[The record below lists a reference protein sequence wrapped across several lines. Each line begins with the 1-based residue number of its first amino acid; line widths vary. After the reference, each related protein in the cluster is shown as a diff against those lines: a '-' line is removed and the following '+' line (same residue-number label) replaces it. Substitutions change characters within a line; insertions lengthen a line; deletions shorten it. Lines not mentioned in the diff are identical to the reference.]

1 MIEATALVL
10 AGGRSRRM
18 GRDKSMLPW
27 GDSTLLDHAVT
38 IASHAASDVIIVLA
52 RPGEAPVGAARV
64 AVDEPVDVG
73 PIGALHGGLRAAR
86 HDRCVTCPC
95 DAPFVTADL
104 LQELLV
110 RLDGHSVA
118 APVSSHGVEPLCAAW
133 NANVAP
139 HVERYIDGGGRSLRG
154 LIESLPDVLLI
165 PIDEL
170 ESLADTPDPFANLN
184 TPDEYRRALEQR

>member
-1 MIEATALVL
+1 MIESTALVF
-10 AGGRSRRM
+10 AGGRSSRM
-18 GRDKSMLPW
+18 GRDKPMLPW

-38 IASHAASDVIIVLA
+38 IASHAASDVVIVLA
-52 RPGEAPVGAARV
+52 RPVEAPAGAARV
-64 AVDEPVDVG
+64 ALDEPTDVG

-133 NANVAP
+133 NVRIAP
-139 HVERYIDGGGRSLRG
+139 HVERYIAGGGRSLRG
-154 LIESLPDVLLI
+154 LIERLPDVLLI

>member
-1 MIEATALVL
+1 
-10 AGGRSRRM
+10 M

-27 GDSTLLDHAVT
+27 GESTLLDHAVANARRAVT
-38 IASHAASDVIIVLA
+38 DVIVVVAEHADAPPSGARIV
-52 RPGEAPVGAARV
+52 
-64 AVDEPVDVG
+64 VDDPVDVG

-110 RLDGHSVA
+110 RLDGHSIV

-133 NANVAP
+133 NTNITP
-139 HVERYIDGGGRSLRG
+139 HVKRHIADGGRSLRG
-154 LIESLPDVLLI
+154 LIECLPDVLLI

-170 ESLADTPDPFANLN
+170 ESLADTSDPFANLN
-184 TPDEYRRALEQR
+184 TPDEYRRAHAQRHPSTRQEQR

>member
-38 IASHAASDVIIVLA
+38 IASHAVTDVVIILA

-104 LQELLV
+104 LQELLA

-118 APVSSHGVEPLCAAW
+118 APVSSHGAEPLCAAW
-133 NANVAP
+133 NASIAP
-139 HVERYIDGGGRSLRG
+139 HVERYIVDGGRSLRG

-165 PIDEL
+165 PIDAL
-170 ESLADTPDPFANLN
+170 KSLADTPDPFANLN